1 MRDVVSAVLVPAPLV
16 APRRCISSRP
26 RAGGVVRMGPPL
38 PSREI
43 GHAKGGKNASVT
55 VGAWLDYAC
64 PFSAKF
70 HATFVEKV
78 LPHYGDDVRLLVY
91 HQVQP
96 WHPQSTMLHEAAI
109 AVADVGGNDAFWKFS
124 SALYATQSDFFDAN
138 AWDKSRAQIYDEL
151 AALAETSAGVSAM
164 DVSAR
169 LTRVVDPDGAAL
181 NTGNASTQTLKFHV
195 KLGRQFGVHVS
206 PTATL
211 NGMVCDTSSGWG
223 LDEWRAFLDPHV
235 KAAKAA

>member
-1 MRDVVSAVLVPAPLV
+1 M
-16 APRRCISSRP
+16 
-26 RAGGVVRMGPPL
+26 
-38 PSREI
+38 
-43 GHAKGGKNASVT
+43 T

-70 HATFVEKV
+70 HETFVEKV
-78 LPHYGDDVRLLVY
+78 LPHHGDDVRLLVY

-124 SALYATQSDFFDAN
+124 SALYATQTDFFDAN
-138 AWDKSRAQIYDEL
+138 AWGKSRAQIYDEL

-169 LTRVVDPDGAAL
+169 LARVVDPDGAGRTPA
-181 NTGNASTQTLKFHV
+181 TRARRRSSSTSNLDGSSACTSPRPPRSMEWCATYLRGGDSTSG
-195 KLGRQFGVHVS
+195 GRS
-206 PTATL
+206 WTRT
-211 NGMVCDTSSGWG
+211 
-223 LDEWRAFLDPHV
+223 
-235 KAAKAA
+235 